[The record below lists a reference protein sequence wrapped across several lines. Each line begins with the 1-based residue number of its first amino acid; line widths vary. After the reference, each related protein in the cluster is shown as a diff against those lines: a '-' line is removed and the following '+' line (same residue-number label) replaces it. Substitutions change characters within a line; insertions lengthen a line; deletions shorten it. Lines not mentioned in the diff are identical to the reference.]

1 MGDRVKGLLYFAFG
15 REDCVIPR
23 GGIVSFTLSA
33 VKHGAMVEVS
43 LVLRRV
49 PLSFDRCLRL
59 LSISLKLK
67 ESSCKIWLTSVGVC
81 RSVGVVGVANHG
93 VG

>member
-43 LVLRRV
+43 LVLRCV
-49 PLSFDRCLRL
+49 PLSFDR
-59 LSISLKLK
+59 
-67 ESSCKIWLTSVGVC
+67 
-81 RSVGVVGVANHG
+81 
-93 VG
+93 